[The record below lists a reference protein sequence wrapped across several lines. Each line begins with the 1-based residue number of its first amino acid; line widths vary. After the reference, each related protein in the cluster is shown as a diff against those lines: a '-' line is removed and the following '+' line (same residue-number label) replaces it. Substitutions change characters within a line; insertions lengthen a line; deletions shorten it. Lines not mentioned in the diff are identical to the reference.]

1 MRAAAPRLLVH
12 PQVPSVPRQ
21 MDLTR
26 IQNLNL
32 SYLSTFAL
40 RCAVDL
46 DISGRIQAY
55 GRPMPLNELARSI
68 PIPPEKD
75 SMLGRLMAL
84 LVNQGIFVQSEA
96 GYQLTPASELLQTE
110 GTNMGANVRLVT
122 DEEVLKIWGRLSE
135 VLKESSERS
144 LFEKVFDGKKLW
156 EFAKEKP
163 EYGKLF
169 DEAMASQSNSV
180 MRGLIAS
187 YPHIFDGL
195 NNLVD
200 VGGGTGTA
208 VKFIAEV
215 FPRLR
220 CTAFDLPHVV
230 AKALKSE
237 SFDVAGGDMFEM
249 IPPADAIFLKNVLH
263 DWNDEDCVRILKRCK
278 EAIESNNNGG
288 KVIVVDIVIGFEC
301 NDPKATETSLLFDI
315 AMMGLFGSKER
326 NKQEWHDIII
336 RAGYFDYKIYPV
348 QLGVYSVIELY
359 P

>member
-1 MRAAAPRLLVH
+1 
-12 PQVPSVPRQ
+12 

-26 IQNLNL
+26 IQNLSL
-32 SYLSTFAL
+32 AHMSSLAL

-55 GRPMPLNELARSI
+55 GRPMPLIELARSI
-68 PIPPEKD
+68 PIPPQKD
-75 SMLGRLMAL
+75 SMLGRLMTL

-110 GTNMGANVRLVT
+110 GSNVGAFTRVVT
-122 DEEVLKIWGRLSE
+122 DAEFIKLWGRLSE
-135 VLKESSERS
+135 FFKESDDRS
-144 LFEKVFDGKKLW
+144 LFEKVFDGKKFW
-156 EFAKEKP
+156 EFTKEKP

-169 DEAMASQSNSV
+169 DDAMASLSNSS

-195 NNLVD
+195 TNLVD

-208 VKFIAEV
+208 VNFIAEA

-220 CTAFDLPHVV
+220 CTVFDLPHVV

-237 SFDVAGGDMFEM
+237 SFDVVGGDMFEK

-263 DWNDEDCVRILKRCK
+263 DWNDEDCVLILKRCK

-288 KVIVVDIVIGFEC
+288 KVIVVDIVIGFEN
-301 NDPKATETSLLFDI
+301 NDPKSAETSLFFDI
-315 AMMGLFGSKER
+315 SMMGLVGSRER
-326 NKQEWHDIII
+326 NKQEWHDIIV
-336 RAGYFDYKIYPV
+336 RAGYSDYKICPV
-348 QLGVYSVIELY
+348 QLGVYSVVELY

>member
-1 MRAAAPRLLVH
+1 MGQHGPRPILQLA
-12 PQVPSVPRQ
+12 
-21 MDLTR
+21 
-26 IQNLNL
+26 
-32 SYLSTFAL
+32 SYINN
-40 RCAVDL
+40 
-46 DISGRIQAY
+46 ISGRIQAY

-68 PIPPEKD
+68 PIPPHKD
-75 SMLGRLMAL
+75 SMLARLMTL

-110 GTNMGANVRLVT
+110 SSNVGVITRVAT
-122 DEEVLKIWGRLSE
+122 DAELIKLWGRLSE
-135 VLKESSERS
+135 FFKESDDRS
-144 LFEKVFDGKKLW
+144 LFEKVFDGKKFW
-156 EFAKEKP
+156 EFMKEKP
-163 EYGKLF
+163 EYGKLL
-169 DEAMASQSNSV
+169 DDAMASVSNSF
-180 MRGLIAS
+180 MRGFIAS

-208 VKFIAEV
+208 VKFIAEA

-220 CTAFDLPHVV
+220 CTVFDLPHVV

-237 SFDVAGGDMFEM
+237 SFDVVGGDMFEK

-288 KVIVVDIVIGFEC
+288 KVIVVDIVIGFES
-301 NDPKATETSLLFDI
+301 NDPKAIETSLFFDI
-315 AMMGLFGSKER
+315 SMMGFFGSRER
-326 NKQEWHDIII
+326 NKQEWHDVIIT
-336 RAGYFDYKIYPV
+336 AGYSDYKICPV
-348 QLGVYSVIELY
+348 QLGVYSVVELY

>member
-1 MRAAAPRLLVH
+1 
-12 PQVPSVPRQ
+12 

-26 IQNLNL
+26 IQNLSL
-32 SYLSTFAL
+32 SYISSFAL

-75 SMLGRLMAL
+75 SMLGRLMTL

-96 GYQLTPASELLQTE
+96 GYQLTPASGLLQTE
-110 GTNMGANVRLVT
+110 GSNVGAYVRLVT
-122 DEEVLKIWGRLSE
+122 DAEVIKIWGRLSE
-135 VLKESSERS
+135 VFKESGEVS
-144 LFEKVFDGKKLW
+144 LFEKVFDGKHLW

-169 DEAMASQSNSV
+169 GEAMASLSNSL
-180 MRGLIAS
+180 MRGLVAS

-200 VGGGTGTA
+200 VGGGTGAA
-208 VKFIAEV
+208 VKIIAEA
-215 FPRLR
+215 FPKLR
-220 CTAFDLPHVV
+220 CTVFDLPHVV
-230 AKALKSE
+230 AKALE
-237 SFDVAGGDMFEM
+237 NNSFDVVGGDMFEK

-263 DWNDEDCVRILKRCK
+263 DWGDEDCIRILKRCK
-278 EAIESNNNGG
+278 EAIESSKNGG
-288 KVIVVDIVIGFEC
+288 KVIVVDIIIGFES
-301 NDPKATETSLLFDI
+301 NDQKTIETSLLFDI
-315 AMMGLFGSKER
+315 SMMGLFGSKER
-326 NKQEWHDIII
+326 NKQDWHGIII
-336 RAGYFDYKIYPV
+336 GAGYSDYKIYPD
-348 QLGVYSVIELY
+348 QLGVNSVIELY